1 MVSTTTG
8 EWERSLAEW
17 GRGRDDGEA
26 TGDDR
31 AAAEG
36 WMGVGYCHLGLG
48 RMDEAGAAIAEAEA
62 RSAACGFDFM
72 QAIATTLDGMRRF
85 STGDLDGGIAR
96 VVEARRIQERI
107 EDYEGGGV
115 ALSFLAQMTFAR
127 GDTAGALELYRQA
140 IASFETVGDRPEI
153 ARVQC
158 ELGWAALASGD
169 PGAARRAFRRAV
181 LANEIGSPRGTGL
194 ALFGL
199 AAVEE
204 AEGRS
209 ARAVTIAAAAQALS
223 ERAGVVVDHPM
234 DPGVSARIAEL
245 KRSVPRRPAEASGAA
260 APALSPAAVLAL
272 VVD

>member
-1 MVSTTTG
+1 
-8 EWERSLAEW
+8 
-17 GRGRDDGEA
+17 
-26 TGDDR
+26 
-31 AAAEG
+31 
-36 WMGVGYCHLGLG
+36 
-48 RMDEAGAAIAEAEA
+48 
-62 RSAACGFDFM
+62 
-72 QAIATTLDGMRRF
+72 
-85 STGDLDGGIAR
+85 
-96 VVEARRIQERI
+96 
-107 EDYEGGGV
+107 V

-158 ELGWAALASGD
+158 ELGWAALSSGD

-181 LANEIGSPRGTGL
+181 LANEEIGSPRGTGL

-209 ARAVTIAAAAQALS
+209 ERAVTIAAAAQALS

-234 DPGVSARIAEL
+234 DPGVSARIQAL
-245 KRSVPRRPAEASGAA
+245 RKSVPQRSPASSATAA
-260 APALSPAAVLAL
+260 ATLSPAAVLAL
-272 VVD
+272 VAE